1 MQTMDTT
8 HAAATHEDAT
18 PAPRSSGRGLAAK
31 IGAAALSLSAAG
43 LIATA
48 AAPTADASTTKNY
61 WWGSSTWY
69 SKSDVKKLQPAFRRV
84 TDIAALGGGGVAGGA
99 CAALLTVGAT
109 PGAICGALVGLTTW
123 HIQEQASKLDYA
135 ASNNMCARL
144 DTRVKILTV
153 TPYSCGWK

>member
-48 AAPTADASTTKNY
+48 AAPTADASTTTNY
-61 WWGSSTWY
+61 WWGKSTWY
-69 SKSDVKKLQPAFRRV
+69 SKSDVKKLQPTFRRV
-84 TDIAALGGGGVAGGA
+84 ADLASGS
-99 CAALLTVGAT
+99 
-109 PGAICGALVGLTTW
+109 GALVAATTCTTIGIGAVVPGLVCGAISGAGVW
-123 HIQEQASKLDYA
+123 YLQDQASKLDYA
-135 ASNNMCARL
+135 AARNMCARL
-144 DTRVKILTV
+144 DTRAGIVTV
-153 TPYSCGWK
+153 TPYNCNWK